1 MTLTEEEEEP
11 RPPPPTITPE
21 VHYRDKMTKS
31 IDEETEEED
40 IKSPEPTAHDLELL
54 KAQ

>member
-1 MTLTEEEEEP
+1 MS
-11 RPPPPTITPE
+11 
-21 VHYRDKMTKS
+21 KS

-40 IKSPEPTAHDLELL
+40 IKSPEPSAHDLELL